1 MYKALESHFD
11 KHRLQFVFRDF
22 LAELNLYFGN
32 RLEGYQIKGTVS
44 HGRLKAQC
52 DWMMDSLKL
61 LYIKMD
67 LTLEDF
73 EVRIKEIIYSSA
85 LPN

>member
-11 KHRLQFVFRDF
+11 KGRLQVVFRDF

-32 RLEGYQIKGTVS
+32 RLEGYQVKGSVS

-52 DWMMDSLKL
+52 DWMLDSLKV

-67 LTLEDF
+67 LTLEYL
-73 EVRIKEIIYSSA
+73 EVRIKEIIYSKCI
-85 LPN
+85 N

>member
-11 KHRLQFVFRDF
+11 KNRMQVVFRDF

-32 RLEGYQIKGTVS
+32 RLEGYQVKASVS

-52 DWMMDSLKL
+52 DWMLDSLKV

-67 LTLEDF
+67 LTLEYL
-73 EVRIKEIIYSSA
+73 EVRIKEIIYSKCI
-85 LPN
+85 N

>member
-11 KHRLQFVFRDF
+11 KSRLQVVFRDF

-32 RLEGYQIKGTVS
+32 RLEGYQVKGSVS

-52 DWMMDSLKL
+52 DWMLDSLKV

-67 LTLEDF
+67 LTLEYL
-73 EVRIKEIIYSSA
+73 EVRIKEIIYSKCI
-85 LPN
+85 N